1 MATEI
6 KDLEKKILAL
16 SSRERAKLA
25 EHIISSLDVA
35 TDINAET
42 QWLDE
47 AEHRYQAYREGKLE
61 SKPADEVFEDAFN
74 KLN

>member
-16 SSRERAKLA
+16 SSEERAKLA

-35 TDINAET
+35 TDINAEA

-47 AEHRYQAYREGKLE
+47 AERRYQAYREGKLE
-61 SKPADEVFEDAFN
+61 SKPANEVFEYAFN